1 MHHYYYLE
9 TLEVQIEEVWLPNIK
24 TFEVYL
30 SVSSGI
36 SSKIENFDFNKII
49 FYLIFIKVTWF
60 ENTNK
65 KLSTY
70 EWISIKCHKSK
81 YVMKIENI
89 HRSEGYWK
97 YKCKATNYLGTAEE
111 KIDVT
116 GLFFLGKWLPQQL
129 KFSKSSSSPN
139 ILWRPKTNIV
149 QYEGPQHYMEYTV

>member
-30 SVSSGI
+30 SVSSGL
-36 SSKIENFDFNKII
+36 SSKIKKFGFNKII

-70 EWISIKCHKSK
+70 E
-81 YVMKIENI
+81 
-89 HRSEGYWK
+89 
-97 YKCKATNYLGTAEE
+97 
-111 KIDVT
+111 
-116 GLFFLGKWLPQQL
+116 
-129 KFSKSSSSPN
+129 
-139 ILWRPKTNIV
+139 
-149 QYEGPQHYMEYTV
+149 